1 LTARTVGI
9 GLGSILGVFILQAG
23 MAENAMTASNA
34 TDPPPAAHLFYS
46 DKFDLLMYLDNA
58 GRNHP
63 VRNVEEWARRR
74 EHIVANMEL
83 VMGPLPDDTKKVPLG
98 IVEETVE
105 ELPGVTRKKI
115 TYVSEAGHRVPAYLC
130 IPDNLTGPAPAI
142 LCLHGSGGYNGKT
155 AGVGGTRYPAYA
167 LEPARRGYV
176 TIAPECPMMGGN
188 QVDPYKM
195 GYVSGSMK
203 AIWDHMRAVDVLRSM
218 PEVDGERIGVIGNS
232 LGGHN
237 SLFVAVFDPRIKA
250 IVCSSGFD
258 SFSDY
263 LNGNLGPWCQKCY
276 MPRIKTVYGKDPN
289 AIPFDFP
296 EVLAA
301 LAPRPLFINAPLRD
315 GNFKA
320 ASVRKCLEAAIPV
333 YRLFGAES
341 NVKVIQPDAPHGFA
355 RDSRKQA
362 YEFLDRVLEKTRAEG

>member
-1 LTARTVGI
+1 MIPSRAARTA
-9 GLGSILGVFILQAG
+9 LSLILVAFV
-23 MAENAMTASNA
+23 AETVMGQSKT
-34 TDPPPAAHLFYS
+34 TPPFYNN
-46 DKFDLLMYLDNA
+46 KFDLLTYLDDA
-58 GRNHP
+58 SGRHP
-63 VRNVEEWARRR
+63 VASVEDWAKRS

-83 VMGPLPDDTKKVPLG
+83 VMGPLPDDTKKVPLD

-105 ELPGVTRKKI
+105 KLPGVTRKKI

-130 IPDNLTGPAPAI
+130 IPDNLTAPAPAI

-155 AGVGGTRYPAYA
+155 AGVGGGRYPAYA

-203 AIWDHMRAVDVLRSM
+203 AIWDHMRAVDVLQSM
-218 PEVDGERIGVIGNS
+218 PEVDGERIGAMGNS

-237 SLFVAVFDPRIKA
+237 SLFVAVFDPRIKV

-258 SFSDY
+258 SFLDY
-263 LNGNLGPWCQKCY
+263 LNGNLGPWCNRCY
-276 MPRIKTVYGKDPN
+276 MPRIESVYGKDPK
-289 AIPFDFP
+289 ALPFDFP

-301 LAPRPLFINAPLRD
+301 LAPRPLFINSPLRD

-320 ASVRKCLEAAIPV
+320 ASVDKCVEAALPV
-333 YRLFGAES
+333 YGLFDAES
-341 NVKVIQPDAPHGFA
+341 NVVVVHPNAPHGFQP
-355 RDSRKQA
+355 DVRKQA
-362 YEFLDRVLEKTRAEG
+362 YEFLDKVFGHSAGQAVEL